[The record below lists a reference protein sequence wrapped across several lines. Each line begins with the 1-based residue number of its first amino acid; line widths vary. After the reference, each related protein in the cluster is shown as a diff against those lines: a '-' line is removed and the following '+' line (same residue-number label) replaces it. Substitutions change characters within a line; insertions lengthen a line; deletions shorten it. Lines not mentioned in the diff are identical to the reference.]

1 MICST
6 HLLKVICVALSL
18 ALAPEQAVTQCS
30 ELASGLLNS
39 RGITQSNLGNII
51 VAEGGTLA
59 SNSGRISIVDR
70 SGTRRTLLDGLPS
83 GISDVGDPSGPTG
96 VYMRGRSL
104 FVTIG
109 AGDVGLPGPVLG
121 TDLEN
126 PNPASPLLSSV
137 LAIHFSANVEMETSG
152 ITLTLEDHEALANGE
167 TVKFSTGND
176 HIAVSMVANFPD
188 FIANPLEAIP
198 NNIRL
203 SNPYDLVAVGNH
215 IYVTD
220 GGRNLVWRV
229 ATETWTFSTLVEF
242 PPIPNP
248 IAGFSPFLDAVPTGI
263 AYSGGQL
270 LVNLFR
276 GVPFPPGVSTV
287 EQVDPNTGNSS
298 SLITGRK
305 AAIDVIP
312 VKVKGET
319 SYFVLQHASAGLFF
333 GSPGVVLWFEGP
345 TSPPI
350 TVANCLTRP
359 TSMLLDPRSGTL
371 YVAEYSGRIVAIA
384 AN

>member
-1 MICST
+1 ML
-6 HLLKVICVALSL
+6 HLPRFFMVLCCALSL
-18 ALAPEQAVTQCS
+18 ALTPEWASAQCS

-39 RGITQSNLGNII
+39 RGITHSNLGNII
-51 VAEGGTLA
+51 VAEGGTLT

-70 SGTRRTLLDGLPS
+70 NGTRRTLLDGLPS

-96 VYMRGRSL
+96 VYMRGRTL

-109 AGDVGLPGPVLG
+109 AGDVGLPGPIPG

-126 PNPASPLLSSV
+126 PTPASPLLSSL
-137 LAIHFSANVEMETSG
+137 LAVHFSANVEMETSG
-152 ITLTLEDHEALANGE
+152 ITLTLQDHEGLANGE
-167 TVKFSTGND
+167 TLVFSSGND
-176 HIAVSMVANFPD
+176 HISVSVVANFPD
-188 FIANPLEAIP
+188 FIANPLEALP

-203 SNPYDLVAVGNH
+203 SNPYDLVAVGNR

-220 GGRNLVWRV
+220 GGRNLAWKVD
-229 ATETWTFSTLVEF
+229 TETGTFSTLVEF

-248 IAGFSPFLDAVPTGI
+248 IQGFAPFLDAVPTGI
-263 AYSGGQL
+263 AYSEGQL
-270 LVNLFR
+270 LVTLFR
-276 GVPFPPGVSTV
+276 GVPFPPGVSAV
-287 EQVDPNTGNSS
+287 EQVDPNTGDYS

-312 VKVKGET
+312 VASRVET

-333 GSPGVVLWFEGP
+333 ASPGVVLWFEEP
-345 TSPPI
+345 TSSPTTI
-350 TVANCLTRP
+350 ASCLTRP
-359 TSMLLDPRSGTL
+359 TSMALDSKSRTL

-384 AN
+384 VN